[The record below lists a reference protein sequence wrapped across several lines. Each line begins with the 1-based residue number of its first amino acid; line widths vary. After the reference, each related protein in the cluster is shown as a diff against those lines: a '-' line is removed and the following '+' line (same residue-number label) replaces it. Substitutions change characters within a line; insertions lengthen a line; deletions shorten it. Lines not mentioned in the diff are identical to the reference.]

1 MSTILI
7 FVVGLLA
14 GVVLLYLLG
23 IGVAP
28 YSPDSVKVDH
38 FECGL
43 PPSSEV
49 PKKANFNY
57 FIFAIAFIVFD
68 MAGLFFSLFAFS
80 ESKTAMGWSIVFGL
94 LLFAAI
100 TISMKEYRN
109 DKSA

>member
-1 MSTILI
+1 MGLILAI
-7 FVVGLLA
+7 AAGLIT

-23 IGVAP
+23 IIVAP
-28 YSPDSVKVDH
+28 YNPGEIKNDH

-49 PKKANFNY
+49 PNKANFNY

-68 MAGLFFSLFAFS
+68 MAGLFFSLFVFADN
-80 ESKTAMGWSIVFGL
+80 KNALNWAMIFGV

-109 DKSA
+109 AKSA

>member
-1 MSTILI
+1 MDTILI
-7 FVVGLLA
+7 FIVGLAVSVL
-14 GVVLLYLLG
+14 LLYLIG

-28 YSPDSVKVDH
+28 YNPDAIKTDH

-68 MAGLFFSLFAFS
+68 MAGLFFSLFTFS

>member
-1 MSTILI
+1 MGTVLI
-7 FVVGLLA
+7 YAAGILA
-14 GVVLLYLLG
+14 GVFLLYLIG
-23 IGVAP
+23 IGIAP
-28 YSPDSVKVDH
+28 LNPSDVKNDH

-49 PKKANFNY
+49 PMKANFGY

-68 MAGLFFSLFAFS
+68 MAGLFFSLFVFAD
-80 ESKTAMGWSIVFGL
+80 SKEALNWAMVFGI

-109 DKSA
+109 AKDS

>member
-1 MSTILI
+1 MGLILTIAA
-7 FVVGLLA
+7 GLVA
-14 GVVLLYLLG
+14 GVLLLYLLG
-23 IGVAP
+23 IIVAP
-28 YSPDSVKVDH
+28 FNPGEIKNDH

-49 PKKANFNY
+49 PMKANFNY

-68 MAGLFFSLFAFS
+68 MAGLFFSLFVFADNQIS
-80 ESKTAMGWSIVFGL
+80 LYWAMVFGI

-109 DKSA
+109 AKSS